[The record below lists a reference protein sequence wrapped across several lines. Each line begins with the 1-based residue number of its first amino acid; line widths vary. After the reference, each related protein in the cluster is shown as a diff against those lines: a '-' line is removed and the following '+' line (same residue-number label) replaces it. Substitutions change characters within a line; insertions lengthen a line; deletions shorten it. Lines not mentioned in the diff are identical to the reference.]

1 MLFFS
6 DKDLHVTRQCKDL
19 TNSIAFLE
27 DDLIINT
34 LTCQKLCLIDILLC
48 KLMQKKTSP
57 KQTPKTLIDNKG
69 QLFKS
74 LCFLSGGHVRCYND
88 NR

>member
-27 DDLIINT
+27 DDIIINT

-48 KLMQKKTSP
+48 KLMQKKKPPP

-69 QLFKS
+69 QLFKV
-74 LCFLSGGHVRCYND
+74 LMLLVRWTCQML
-88 NR
+88 